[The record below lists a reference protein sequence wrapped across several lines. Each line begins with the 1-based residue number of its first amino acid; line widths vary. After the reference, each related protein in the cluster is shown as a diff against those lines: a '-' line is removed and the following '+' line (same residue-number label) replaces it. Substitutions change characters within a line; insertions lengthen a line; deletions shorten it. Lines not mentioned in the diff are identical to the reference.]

1 MSRERKGSIV
11 KRNGRLYARLQF
23 TGWDGKKRDRW
34 RRANSP
40 THARELIKRLL
51 RELAECGESQLD
63 ATRMTFNDLCDYYSK
78 HYLTPA
84 QYVSGRKV
92 SGLRSVVTVRGYIKV
107 FRQHFGAR
115 KIQNFTYDDLRSYRL
130 ERLKSPTH

>member
-11 KRNGRLYARLQF
+11 ERDGGLYARLQF
-23 TGWDGKKRDRW
+23 TGSDGKKRDRW
-34 RRANSP
+34 RRANSR
-40 THARELIKRLL
+40 THARDVLKLL
-51 RELAECGESQLD
+51 LKELAECGESQLD
-63 ATRMTFNDLCDYYSK
+63 AARMTFNDLCDYYSK

-107 FRQHFGAR
+107 FREHFGGQ

-130 ERLKSPTH
+130 ARL